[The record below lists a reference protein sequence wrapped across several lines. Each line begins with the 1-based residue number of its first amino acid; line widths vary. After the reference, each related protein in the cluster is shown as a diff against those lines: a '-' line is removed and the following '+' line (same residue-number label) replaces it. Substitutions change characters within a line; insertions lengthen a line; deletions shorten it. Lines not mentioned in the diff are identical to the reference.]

1 MTDCR
6 LIFEISTA
14 VDVASQSQA
23 PLLISANSG
32 FNPILNFAASDLIAQ
47 SVERILFDQAALEKF
62 LISVGEA
69 RSDLVQAG
77 ERLVD
82 FKTRNGEKK
91 SLFLYAMTV
100 HRAHEDGIICIAQ
113 DAVGLNAARRALIE
127 SEERFTQVA
136 NMTGE
141 WLWEQDFSGHY
152 TYSSSAVEEILGLKP
167 EQIIGKRYTDLFAD
181 CAWSE
186 LLPEVTQPD
195 KKVSPFYRV
204 LNHYRHVNG
213 GQVICE
219 STGMPV
225 SDASGNLIKWRGV
238 DRDVTA
244 YRRAEEQNRDA
255 QLKLAVA
262 NNEMKIARKIQES
275 LLPSVP
281 LIGSGF
287 CVQGYCLPATQVGGD
302 YFDYFCRD
310 SSTVDVVIADVS
322 GHAVGPALF
331 MVEARSALRTQAQ
344 MTSEPDETLFMM
356 NRFLYEDLS
365 QSDHFIS
372 MFYLQ
377 YSSDIGQLSY
387 ANAGHNLPLLL
398 RKGAATCAQLD
409 ADGLVLGVQDL
420 VCFDCQKTTL
430 IPGDRVFLYTDGVT
444 EAQSPD
450 GKLFG
455 IERLCKLISSSATLS
470 VDDLIKRCIHEL
482 KVFRNKESFEDDLTI
497 VVLEVTSDR

>member
-6 LIFEISTA
+6 LIFEISI
-14 VDVASQSQA
+14 VFEGSPQSQA

-32 FNPILNFAASDLIAQ
+32 FHTILNFAASELIAQ
-47 SVERILFDQAALEKF
+47 SVERILFDELELEKF
-62 LISVGEA
+62 LIAVGEA
-69 RSDLVQAG
+69 RSDLTQTG
-77 ERLVD
+77 ERLID
-82 FKTRNGEKK
+82 FKTRNGEKR
-91 SLFLYAMTV
+91 SLLLSVLTV
-100 HRAHEDGIICIAQ
+100 HRAQGDGIICIAQ
-113 DAVGLNAARRALIE
+113 DTVELNAARRALIE
-127 SEERFTQVA
+127 SEQRFKHVA
-136 NMTGE
+136 DMTGE
-141 WLWEQDFSGHY
+141 WLWEQDLSGRY

-167 EQIIGKRYTDLFAD
+167 EQIIGKRYMDLFAD

-186 LLPEVTQPD
+186 FLPELNQPD
-195 KKVSPFYRV
+195 TKFSPFYRV
-204 LNHYRHVNG
+204 LNHYRHING

-225 SDASGNLIKWRGV
+225 SDPSGNLIKWRGV

-244 YRRAEEQNRDA
+244 HRQAEEENRDA
-255 QLKLAVA
+255 QLKLAIA

-281 LIGSGF
+281 LIGSGV

-398 RKGAATCAQLD
+398 RKGAASCAQLD

-420 VCFDCQKTTL
+420 VCFDCQKTSV

-450 GKLFG
+450 GELYG
-455 IERLCKLISSSATLS
+455 IERLCRLISTSAALS

-482 KVFRNKESFEDDLTI
+482 KNFRNKESFEDDLTI